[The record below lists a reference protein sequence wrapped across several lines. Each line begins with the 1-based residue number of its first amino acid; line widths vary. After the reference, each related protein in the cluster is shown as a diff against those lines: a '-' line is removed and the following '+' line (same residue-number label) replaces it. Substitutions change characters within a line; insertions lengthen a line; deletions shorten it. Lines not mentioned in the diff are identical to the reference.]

1 MARLMVVGAGVV
13 GQATGKGLIKKGHN
27 IVFVDKDNTVIRSLE
42 KQGYNAVFP
51 HEISKI
57 KADISMICVPTPTKE
72 DGRTDL
78 SYITSAVMNHARW
91 METNKRNSSYHVIVI
106 RSTVPPTTTQEVLLP
121 LLETYSG
128 MKAGKDFGLCMQ
140 PEFLRNASSEQDFAN
155 PRIIVIGEFDK
166 RSGDILENIYKAFSS
181 QIVRIDINTAEFM
194 KYVHNCFNATKIS
207 FSNEMWRLGQK
218 LGIDANLALQL
229 ASSSAEGYWNPKYGI
244 RGGAPYGGAC
254 LPKDVKSFL
263 TFAMNINVDMPLLS
277 AVLRVNENIDSVE
290 KIQPVATPNISRL
303 RRKGEHYMTRA
314 QEEEN
319 ITEI

>member
-1 MARLMVVGAGVV
+1 MAKLMIVGAGVV

-27 IVFVDKDNTVIRSLE
+27 IVFVDKDNTVITSLK
-42 KQGYNAVFP
+42 KQGYNAFFP
-51 HEISKI
+51 DEIPKI

-78 SYITSAVMNHARW
+78 SYITSAVINHAKW
-91 METNKRNSSYHVIVI
+91 MEINRGNSNYHVVVI
-106 RSTVPPTTTQEVLLP
+106 RSTVPPTTTQEILLP
-121 LLETYSG
+121 LLETQSG

-140 PEFLRNASSEQDFAN
+140 PEFLRNAFSEQDFTN
-155 PRIIVIGEFDK
+155 PRIIVLGEFDK
-166 RSGDILENIYKAFSS
+166 RSGDILENIYQEFSS
-181 QIVRIDINTAEFM
+181 QIVRVDINTAEFM

-244 RGGAPYGGAC
+244 RGGVPYRGAC

-277 AVLRVNENIDSVE
+277 AVLRINENIDSLKE
-290 KIQPVATPNISRL
+290 IQQVATPNISRFK
-303 RRKGEHYMTRA
+303 RKGEHYMA
-314 QEEEN
+314 CPQEEEN
-319 ITEI
+319 ITET

>member
-1 MARLMVVGAGVV
+1 MAKLMIVGAGVV

-27 IVFVDKDNTVIRSLE
+27 LVFVDKDNNVIRSLE
-42 KQGYNAVFP
+42 KEGYNALFP
-51 HEISKI
+51 HEIPKI
-57 KADISMICVPTPTKE
+57 SADISMICVPTPTKE
-72 DGRTDL
+72 DGMTDL
-78 SYITSAVMNHARW
+78 SYITSALMNHAKW
-91 METNKRNSSYHVIVI
+91 METNKSNTGYHVVVI

-140 PEFLRNASSEQDFAN
+140 PEFLRNASAEQDFAN

-166 RSGDILENIYKAFSS
+166 RSGDILENIYQEFSS
-181 QIVRIDINTAEFM
+181 QIVRTDIKTAEFM
-194 KYVHNCFNATKIS
+194 KYVHNCFNAAKIS
-207 FSNEMWRLGQK
+207 FSNEMWGLGQK
-218 LGIDANLALQL
+218 LGVDANLALQL
-229 ASSSAEGYWNPKYGI
+229 ASSSAEGYWNPKYGV

-277 AVLRVNENIDSVE
+277 AVLRVNDNINSIK
-290 KIQPVATPNISRL
+290 KIQPIATSNISRFK
-303 RRKGEHYMTRA
+303 RKGEHYITHV

-319 ITEI
+319 IKEF